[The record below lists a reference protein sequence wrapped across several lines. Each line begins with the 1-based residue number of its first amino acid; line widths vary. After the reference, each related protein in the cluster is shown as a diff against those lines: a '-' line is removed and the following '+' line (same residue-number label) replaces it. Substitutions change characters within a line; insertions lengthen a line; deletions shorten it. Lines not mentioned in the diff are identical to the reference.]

1 MKNNGAIVRVRQSG
15 YDQYGDYDQ
24 YTEEQDTEEQGQAV
38 TITTELLNSGFIII
52 VATTES
58 GEESFFYDS
67 GTLKLKTPKIGT
79 AILDKPISRERLIG
93 NQVIVCSVKSK
104 LIEVA
109 KEYIQEKII
118 HSGKG
123 NTTEHIL
130 LLALDIEESIEKN
143 VWAHLLNEQH
153 TKTNRSFVLD
163 ALKGMAAEVYSKE
176 IENIVGEPSL
186 ISVSANPGSQ
196 YAQGDEESLFTSIDI
211 QEDLWKRDDKYPG
224 DDDEFISRREK
235 DAINQREKDRKLG
248 SNKYSPKGNA
258 YPKKSQPNDDSDV
271 IDVEYKE
278 SKDSKTEPKP
288 DNVKPD
294 ATKATVQPNGV
305 STPPVN
311 LDEPTKGQPAKE
323 VTPDPSPI
331 IRIKDTLV
339 WGVQV
344 VLIFLGYIGLSLLF
358 AALSGSL
365 IPVVTNIFFPIIIGI
380 AAVISRGFPW
390 GPGSR

>member
-1 MKNNGAIVRVRQSG
+1 MKNNSAIVQVRQSG

-109 KEYIQEKII
+109 KEYIQETVI

-123 NTTEHIL
+123 NTTEYIL
-130 LLALDIEESIEKN
+130 LLALDIEKSIEKN
-143 VWAHLLNEQH
+143 GWAHLLNEQH
-153 TKTNRSFVLD
+153 TKTNRSSVLD
-163 ALKGMAAEVYSKE
+163 ALKAMAAEVYSKE

-186 ISVSANPGSQ
+186 IPVSANPGSQ
-196 YAQGDEESLFTSIDI
+196 YAQGGEESLFTSIDI
-211 QEDLWKRDDKYPG
+211 QEDLWGRDDKYPG
-224 DDDEFISRREK
+224 EDDYDYVREK
-235 DAINQREKDRKLG
+235 ELKAVERRGKNRNFKP
-248 SNKYSPKGNA
+248 NKEQEN
-258 YPKKSQPNDDSDV
+258 DSDV

-294 ATKATVQPNGV
+294 ATKATIQPNGV

-331 IRIKDTLV
+331 IRIKDTLI

-344 VLIFLGYIGLSLLF
+344 VLIFIGYIGLSLLF

>member
-196 YAQGDEESLFTSIDI
+196 YVQGGEESLFTSIDI
-211 QEDLWKRDDKYPG
+211 QEDLWGRDDKYPG
-224 DDDEFISRREK
+224 EDDYDYVREK
-235 DAINQREKDRKLG
+235 ELKSVERRGKNRNFKP
-248 SNKYSPKGNA
+248 NKEQEN
-258 YPKKSQPNDDSDV
+258 DSDV